1 MVKSNRRA
9 TIIGLGTLALGSST
23 LFTSAAIENAAAAD
37 AQFGV
42 IVEDD
47 LIVEPGIAFRQG
59 DDAADDFNPQSGNAE
74 DWAYER
80 PSSGVFSGGNDFE
93 LGDGDFDGEDY
104 RDVVPFATIN
114 NDENGELLIEVATGL
129 SEDGTG
135 GQRNSFLN
143 LLQVRNDGSTEREVG
158 VRFSQLGE
166 DAADGPVPI
175 ADIPDVYQF
184 ERDGTRISSSSD
196 SLAVNEVNDADGTVE
211 SDSQTV
217 DTYLTLEPGETKQ
230 VDLVVDTTDIY
241 DEILD
246 AAEGTNPFNNEID
259 TVSLVNE
266 IEIGTDSNDPPDPS
280 PDS

>member
-47 LIVEPGIAFRQG
+47 LIVEAGKAFRQSNG
-59 DDAADDFNPQSGNAE
+59 TFDPQSADAAG
-74 DWAYER
+74 WAYER
-80 PSSGVFSGGNDFE
+80 PNSGVFSGGNDFE
-93 LGDGDFDGEDY
+93 LEDGNF
-104 RDVVPFATIN
+104 RDAVPFATIN
-114 NDENGELLIEVATGL
+114 NEQNSTLSIEVATGL

-135 GQRNSFLN
+135 GQTHSFLN

-158 VRFSQLGE
+158 IRFSRLGE

-175 ADIPDVYQF
+175 ASIPDVYQF
-184 ERDGTRISSSSD
+184 ERDGTRISSGSNTLDVGEVSNSD
-196 SLAVNEVNDADGTVE
+196 GDVD

-259 TVSLVNE
+259 TVSLVDE

>member
-114 NDENGELLIEVATGL
+114 NDENGDLLIEVATGL

-135 GQRNSFLN
+135 GQTDSFPN
-143 LLQVRNDGSTEREVG
+143 LLQVRNDGSTKREVG
-158 VRFSQLGE
+158 IRFSQLGE
-166 DAADGPVPI
+166 DAANGPVPI
-175 ADIPDVYQF
+175 ASIPDVYQF
-184 ERDGTRISSSSD
+184 ERDGTRISSGSD
-196 SLAVNEVNDADGTVE
+196 SLAVNEVNADGTVD

-230 VDLVVDTTDIY
+230 VELVVDTTDIY

-246 AAEGTNPFNNEID
+246 AAEGTDPFNNEID
-259 TVSLVNE
+259 TVSLVDE
-266 IEIGTDSNDPPDPS
+266 IEIGTESNDPPDPS
-280 PDS
+280 SDS